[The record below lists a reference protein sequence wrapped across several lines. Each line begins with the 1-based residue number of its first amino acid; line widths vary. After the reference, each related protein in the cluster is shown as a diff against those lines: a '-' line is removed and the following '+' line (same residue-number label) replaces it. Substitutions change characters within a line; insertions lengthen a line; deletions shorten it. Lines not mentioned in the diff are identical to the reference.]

1 MFDDSLLDDTTA
13 LQRVDPALRHL
24 AEAGARIRREV
35 GASSEQSEDLSPS
48 DQVRAVVAAGRDSRL
63 LRAILEPRCP
73 VPFVAWP
80 GPGLPGWAGA
90 LDVVAVLAQAPDDLA
105 ATSAVSEAVRRGC
118 ELLVT
123 CPEHSSV
130 AELAASRYTT
140 VLPTHSQD
148 ALAGAVVLL
157 RALHRLGLGPQV
169 DADEVAA
176 SLDAVAAR
184 CSPFVD
190 LSNNPAKE
198 LAIGIG
204 DCMPLLWGG
213 SVLAA
218 RASRRVA
225 EAIRRATGR
234 TAIAD
239 AADHLLPIL
248 SGTPPHDVFGD
259 PFDDSESGPAGT
271 TRPALIVV
279 DDGTDDQ
286 VIREERGRLAAT
298 AERQGVRVEIIACD
312 QGSEVSRYATILAL
326 GSFMALYTGVALG
339 GPHEDR
345 M

>member
-1 MFDDSLLDDTTA
+1 MFDDSLLDDATA
-13 LQRVDPALRHL
+13 LRRADPALRHL
-24 AEAGARIRREV
+24 AEAGARIRLEV
-35 GASSEQSEDLSPS
+35 GASSERSEGLSPA
-48 DQVRAVVAAGRDSRL
+48 DQVRAVVVAGRDSRL
-63 LRAILEPRCP
+63 LRAILEPMCP

-80 GPGLPGWAGA
+80 GPGLPGWTGG
-90 LDVVAVLAQAPDDLA
+90 LDLVAVMAQAPDDLA

-118 ELLVT
+118 ALVVT

-140 VLPTHSQD
+140 ILPTHSQD

-176 SLDAVAAR
+176 SLDGVAAR
-184 CSPFVD
+184 CSPFLD
-190 LSNNPAKE
+190 LSANPAKE

-218 RASRRVA
+218 RASRRIA

-248 SGTPPHDVFGD
+248 AGTPPNDVFAD
-259 PFDDSESGPAGT
+259 PFDDSESGPTGPA
-271 TRPALIVV
+271 RPAMIVV

-298 AERQGVRVEIIACD
+298 AERQGVRVESLACD
-312 QGSEVSRYATILAL
+312 QGSEVARYASILAL
-326 GSFMALYTGVALG
+326 GSFTALFTGIALG
-339 GPHEDR
+339 NPPEDWL
-345 M
+345 